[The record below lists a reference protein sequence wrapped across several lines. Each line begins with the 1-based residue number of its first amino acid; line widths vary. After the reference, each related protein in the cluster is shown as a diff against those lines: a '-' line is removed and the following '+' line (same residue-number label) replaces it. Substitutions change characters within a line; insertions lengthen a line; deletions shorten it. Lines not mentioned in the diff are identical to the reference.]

1 MIVVVSFKVEEENV
15 MPVLLDLYKCWF
27 KIGLFTFGGGYAML
41 PMIEREIIEKKR
53 WATEDEIMDYY
64 AIAQCTPG
72 AIAANT
78 ATFVGFKIKGY
89 LGGIISTLGVVSP
102 SIIIISL
109 IAALIENFQDLAIVQ
124 HALAGISVSVCVLM
138 FVSIEKLLKKGI
150 RDFPTGIIFALA
162 FILAYFTNISTV
174 LLVVA
179 AGAAG
184 YVLYAVHSRKEKK
197 V

>member
-1 MIVVVSFKVEEENV
+1 MPIAEFYTGDAGTCRFKAFYGDYEIAVEK
-15 MPVLLDLYKCWF
+15 DGKQS
-27 KIGLFTFGGGYAML
+27 IH
-41 PMIEREIIEKKR
+41 
-53 WATEDEIMDYY
+53 
-64 AIAQCTPG
+64 
-72 AIAANT
+72 
-78 ATFVGFKIKGY
+78 
-89 LGGIISTLGVVSP
+89 TLK
-102 SIIIISL
+102 
-109 IAALIENFQDLAIVQ
+109 F
-124 HALAGISVSVCVLM
+124 
-138 FVSIEKLLKKGI
+138 LKKGI